1 VQTSVQT
8 DTVEKIPCGTKGG
21 VMIHFEKIEVI
32 NILDKDSVIETVRN
46 YTVDYDRIWIYNKV
60 HHEIN
65 QYCSKVTLFP
75 KKSLAHTGRGLH

>member
-1 VQTSVQT
+1 
-8 DTVEKIPCGTKGG
+8 
-21 VMIHFEKIEVI
+21 MIYFEKIEVI

-65 QYCSKVTLFP
+65 QYCSKVTLDP
-75 KKSLAHTGRGLH
+75 KKSIAHTRRGLHQRF